1 MGVGVPLS
9 LPYSYTPGHGCRC
22 IYSSTQCVYL
32 IQPSDSSG
40 SGRSHTVTL
49 EDLEVRCMIYNRRK
63 FHTLCITS
71 TC

>member
-9 LPYSYTPGHGCRC
+9 LPYTPGHCCRC

-32 IQPSDSSG
+32 IRPSDSSG
-40 SGRSHTVTL
+40 SGRSRTVTL
-49 EDLEVRCMIYNRRK
+49 EDPEVRYMIFNRRK
-63 FHTLCITS
+63 FHTPCITS